1 MDAWL
6 VWILPIG
13 LFWPIA
19 ALHLGGLLEL
29 TGDVKPLKELIGLVV
44 GFVLALA
51 IWWGLTKALAP
62 VGPVLGAILLPTG
75 VMLAA
80 LPFILKI
87 GFRLVG
93 LRLVRSH
100 AH

>member
-6 VWILPIG
+6 VWVLPIG

-19 ALHLGGLLEL
+19 ALYLGGLLEL
-29 TGDVKPLKELIGLVV
+29 SGGKPLRELLGLIV
-44 GFVLALA
+44 GFALSLLV
-51 IWWGLTKALAP
+51 WWGLSKALGAI
-62 VGPVLGAILLPTG
+62 GPVLGAILLPTG
-75 VMLAA
+75 LMLIG
-80 LPFILKI
+80 LPLILTL

-93 LRLVRSH
+93 LRLVRST